1 MESDMKKYL
10 HVGFWFEGKPL
21 DNSKLI
27 DIFDEADDWLRYAPS
42 CWILFTDKNQEYLVD
57 KIRNI
62 EKHNHS
68 LLIFEVTFKNR
79 QGWLTDEVWEWL
91 AKKRDFE

>member
-1 MESDMKKYL
+1 MKKYL
-10 HVGFWFEGKPL
+10 HVGFGFEGKPL

-42 CWILFTDKNQEYLVD
+42 CWILFTDKNPGYWVD

-62 EKHNHS
+62 GNHNHS
-68 LLIFEVTFKNR
+68 LLVLELNFKNR
-79 QGWLTDEVWEWL
+79 EGWLTEEVWDWL
-91 AKKRDFE
+91 AKKRDLE